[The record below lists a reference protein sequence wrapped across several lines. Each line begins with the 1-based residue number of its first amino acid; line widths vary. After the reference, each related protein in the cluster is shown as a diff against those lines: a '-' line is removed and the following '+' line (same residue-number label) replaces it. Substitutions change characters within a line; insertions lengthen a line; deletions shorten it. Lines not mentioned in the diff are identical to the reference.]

1 MAEPILPDVLAA
13 ICAYK
18 REEIAARMKPRPSDA
33 VEAAAR
39 AASPPLGFAEKLEAV
54 AARTGYGLIGEIKRT
69 SPSLK
74 GKPLR
79 PDFARGFDPASLARA
94 YAKGGAACLS
104 VLTDAPSFQGEDSYL
119 AAARDAAELPV
130 LRKDFMLD
138 PYQISESRALGAD
151 CVLLIM
157 AALDD
162 SSARKLADAAIFW
175 GMDALVEVHDEAEL
189 ERALALPCRLVGV
202 NNRNLKTLQTDLATT
217 ERLAPRVPDDRIL
230 VCESGLKTP
239 ADLARMASAGARCF
253 LVGES
258 LMAQPDLE
266 AATRALLAKQ
276 APRPAA
282 RVGG

>member
-1 MAEPILPDVLAA
+1 MAKPKIPDVLAE

-18 REEIAARMKPRPSDA
+18 RREVAARMKSAPA
-33 VEAAAR
+33 AAIENAAR
-39 AASPPLGFAEKLEAV
+39 AASPPRGFADAL
-54 AARTGYGLIGEIKRT
+54 AAQIGRGNYGLIGEIKRT

-74 GKPLR
+74 GKPIR
-79 PDFARGFDPASLARA
+79 PDFAASFDPAALARA

-104 VLTDAPSFQGEDSYL
+104 VLTDEPSFQGKDDYL
-119 AAARDAAELPV
+119 ATARDAVELPV

-151 CVLLIM
+151 CVLLIL
-157 AALDD
+157 ACLDD
-162 SSARKLADAAIFW
+162 PTARMLADAAVFW
-175 GMDALVEVHDEAEL
+175 GMDALAEVHDEAEL
-189 ERALALPCRLVGV
+189 ERALALPCRLIGV
-202 NNRNLKTLQTDLATT
+202 NNRNLKTLATDLATT

-239 ADLARMASAGARCF
+239 ADLARMEKAGAHSF

-266 AATRALLAKQ
+266 AATRALLAK
-276 APRPAA
+276 PAA
-282 RVGG
+282 SPVVRARA